1 MLLLLLSIAL
11 SPHPS
16 NEATST
22 NRIQAATDVPPSPP
36 IIVQAPMMT
45 TGHVCCGGY
54 SGTNPE
60 GQNSEGT
67 EPAGTNEGGTNAAG
81 TDAAGTNEGGT
92 APSGTGLEPVDES
105 EPGAPNATT
114 KVPDFGGMTKV
125 PDFGGTKPEGAEP
138 EGKDPEGTNEGG
150 TAPSGTCEC
159 SLESGGTNPGGK
171 NPGGTKPGGTKP
183 GGTKPW
189 KQFRAECCSEPADC
203 AAIAACCSKSGDCAT
218 ACETA
223 DIECAAKRALGD
235 CAEVCAKG
243 SPDQHHPCCT

>member
-36 IIVQAPMMT
+36 ITITYT
-45 TGHVCCGGY
+45 TGHHVGCPSC

-81 TDAAGTNEGGT
+81 TDAGGTNEGGT
-92 APSGTGLEPVDES
+92 APGGTGLEPVDES

-125 PDFGGTKPEGAEP
+125 PDFGGTKPEGTEP

-183 GGTKPW
+183 GGIKPW
-189 KQFRAECCSEPADC
+189 KQFRAECCSEVP
-203 AAIAACCSKSGDCAT
+203 SS
-218 ACETA
+218 
-223 DIECAAKRALGD
+223 
-235 CAEVCAKG
+235 
-243 SPDQHHPCCT
+243 SPLPLNN